1 MSEERGRQRSN
12 WFGRYA
18 AEAGRKAD
26 PSPTDTTPTSTT
38 AAPVGVRFLSARDD
52 KKENLRRQLFRR
64 GEMMLL
70 AADAPVVLLGHLE
83 QLKAAIGGEEVAT
96 VAQRLE

>member
-1 MSEERGRQRSN
+1 
-12 WFGRYA
+12 
-18 AEAGRKAD
+18 
-26 PSPTDTTPTSTT
+26 
-38 AAPVGVRFLSARDD
+38 
-52 KKENLRRQLFRR
+52 
-64 GEMMLL
+64 MLL